1 MCHLS
6 EDSRMKR
13 NQLCGG
19 LEYTLWT
26 EKTASTVSMSIEYLS
41 QSHNPQKAYVAL
53 RRTVCWE
60 WEGRLF

>member
-6 EDSRMKR
+6 QDSRMKR

-26 EKTASTVSMSIEYLS
+26 EKTASTMSMSIEYLS
-41 QSHNPQKAYVAL
+41 QSHNPQKNLCGLEEDRV
-53 RRTVCWE
+53 
-60 WEGRLF
+60 LFSIARK